1 MAWLVMQVA
10 DVILNNIGSPDW
22 VFQVLLLFLAI
33 GLPFAVFFAWAFE
46 LTPEGLKR
54 ESEADRSKSITQ
66 KTGRKL
72 DFAIIAA
79 LSIVVILLV
88 GKDRLVG
95 DRAPLDASSALGKS
109 IAVLR
114 FDNRSADA
122 ENAEFIAAGVHDE
135 LLTLLSKLS
144 DLRVISRTSVER
156 LDRNLSIPEIGALLS
171 VATVLEGQVQRAGDR
186 LRINVQL
193 IDAAREDHL
202 WATTYDRELTAE
214 NIFDVQSD
222 IARTIADALHA
233 QISAGDEALLEA
245 VPTENTEA
253 LNRYLLGR
261 QLMNHKSFQA
271 FRQASIY
278 FIEATELDS
287 NYAQAWVSIAENSSQ
302 MLATGLID
310 LQEYFSAAEPAIK
323 QALKLDNRLPE
334 AHAQMATF
342 RWLSGDFDAAEASF
356 KMALELNPS
365 DTRSLEKYGEY
376 FRSTHRPL
384 EAIPVLK
391 RALDN
396 DPLSVEILFELGR
409 SELYAGR
416 SEQNVVYSKRILE
429 IDPSNVAGYIGLL
442 QAYSWQG
449 RFDLMWPWHIKAIA
463 SDPEDFELWAS
474 FSFYAEML
482 GDSELADRYIDRAVV
497 FGPGEPAVLSTQA
510 CILSLNGNSDK
521 AVEIARQALQA
532 ELDDRWGSN
541 QIFLRLVRDDALRT
555 GAFDSALAWYR
566 TRHPE
571 FFAVLPEITF
581 GNIVVAA
588 DLALLLRR
596 AGKPEAAD
604 VLINTALA
612 WYRETQIPGVHG
624 ELTNIVDVELL
635 ALNGEKDAA
644 INSLREAVDGGW
656 RNLWKWH
663 LGNENLASLHG
674 EPGFQ
679 AIIEQLENDM
689 AAQLEAIHAL
699 PYMGEFDLRS
709 AQSHRWSNSHQ

>member
-1 MAWLVMQVA
+1 
-10 DVILNNIGSPDW
+10 
-22 VFQVLLLFLAI
+22 
-33 GLPFAVFFAWAFE
+33 
-46 LTPEGLKR
+46 
-54 ESEADRSKSITQ
+54 
-66 KTGRKL
+66 
-72 DFAIIAA
+72 
-79 LSIVVILLV
+79 
-88 GKDRLVG
+88 
-95 DRAPLDASSALGKS
+95 
-109 IAVLR
+109 
-114 FDNRSADA
+114 
-122 ENAEFIAAGVHDE
+122 
-135 LLTLLSKLS
+135 
-144 DLRVISRTSVER
+144 
-156 LDRNLSIPEIGALLS
+156 
-171 VATVLEGQVQRAGDR
+171 
-186 LRINVQL
+186 
-193 IDAAREDHL
+193 
-202 WATTYDRELTAE
+202 
-214 NIFDVQSD
+214 
-222 IARTIADALHA
+222 
-233 QISAGDEALLEA
+233 
-245 VPTENTEA
+245 
-253 LNRYLLGR
+253 
-261 QLMNHKSFQA
+261 
-271 FRQASIY
+271 
-278 FIEATELDS
+278 
-287 NYAQAWVSIAENSSQ
+287 
-302 MLATGLID
+302 
-310 LQEYFSAAEPAIK
+310 
-323 QALKLDNRLPE
+323 
-334 AHAQMATF
+334 
-342 RWLSGDFDAAEASF
+342 
-356 KMALELNPS
+356 
-365 DTRSLEKYGEY
+365 
-376 FRSTHRPL
+376 
-384 EAIPVLK
+384 
-391 RALDN
+391 
-396 DPLSVEILFELGR
+396 
-409 SELYAGR
+409 
-416 SEQNVVYSKRILE
+416 
-429 IDPSNVAGYIGLL
+429 VAGYIGLL

-482 GDSELADRYIDRAVV
+482 GDSELADRYIDRAVA

-510 CILSLNGNSDK
+510 CILSLDGNNDK

-541 QIFLRLVRDDALRT
+541 QMFLRLVRDDALRT
-555 GAFDSALAWYR
+555 GAFDGALAWYR